1 MKFRSL
7 IFSVVSIL
15 AIIYV
20 LAASF
25 QEGYAQRKRAKSI
38 VGKDLLRIRAKIV
51 EEMKLGNGLRV
62 DFRDSLSLNSDGLF
76 LSHWYIPFEQ
86 ESDVP
91 LSATGSYYWIEKLDG
106 SSGKLL
112 WMDHL
117 AVHGR
122 VGGRLIFGGIPITS
136 RDNGLYS
143 ILSFDG
149 VAFSEICTTD
159 ERVYRRGNECATYCG
174 DGFLHQEWGDINL
187 DGVDDISFHGEL
199 CNYCEGLELGF
210 GYRNRK
216 RPKEITPIAFTYQS
230 VLVKGHDNCDSLIG
244 FR

>member
-1 MKFRSL
+1 MKFRNLLLSAFV
-7 IFSVVSIL
+7 IMAIL
-15 AIIYV
+15 YGLGAP
-20 LAASF
+20 F
-25 QEGYAQRKRAKSI
+25 QEGYAQRKSAKSI
-38 VGKDLLRIRAKIV
+38 IGKDLLSIRARIV
-51 EEMKLGNGLRV
+51 EEMKLGNGLKV
-62 DFRDSLSLNSDGLF
+62 DFLDSLTLDSDGF
-76 LSHWYIPFEQ
+76 FISHWNIPFEQ
-86 ESDVP
+86 KSDVP
-91 LSATGSYYWIEKLDG
+91 LCATGSYYWIEKLDG

-122 VGGRLIFGGIPITS
+122 VGGKLIFGGIPITS
-136 RDNGLYS
+136 RNNGLYT

-149 VAFSEICTTD
+149 AAFSEICSTD
-159 ERVYRRGNECATYCG
+159 ERVYRRGRECATYCG

-187 DGVDDISFHGEL
+187 DRVNDISFHGEL

-210 GYRNRK
+210 GYWNRK

-244 FR
+244 FQ